1 MSWEFFIRRPIFG
14 TVLSL
19 VVVMAGLMAFRLLP
33 VSQYPQIAPPT
44 ATIAI
49 SYPGAS
55 AETLMRTVAAPIED
69 EINGTDNL
77 LYYSSTSS
85 SNGLLT
91 ITVTFEPGSDPDLAV
106 INLTNRVKVAE
117 PRLPDEARRLGVVV
131 KKRSN
136 DILMSVSVI
145 SKDGSRDSVF
155 LSNYAAVN
163 VVEEIKRV
171 PGVSD
176 AGIFGARDYS
186 MRVWLRPD
194 KMAQLGVTPGDVA
207 RAIRTSNNQYA
218 AGRLGQEPT
227 VAGQSL
233 VMPIIT
239 PSRLATP
246 EQFGNILLRAD
257 GSAGVLRLRD
267 VATVELGAQSYEQQ
281 ATLDGRTAVGIR
293 IFLAPGANALDVA
306 QAVKDR
312 VAQLSRRFPSGVD
325 YDIPFDTTRFVAA
338 SIREVEHTLFEA
350 GILVVL
356 VVFLFLG
363 SWRATLIPMI
373 AVPVSLIGTFAGLW
387 LFGFGLNTLTL
398 FAMVI
403 AIGIVVDDAIVVL
416 ENVERL
422 MEEKGLSPFDAALA
436 SVQEVSGAIVAIV
449 LVLVSVFLPVAFLGG
464 IAGTLYRQFAVTVS
478 IAVIISGFVAL
489 TLTPALCAAILR
501 PRTHGATTGFLGW
514 FERRFKALA
523 DWHGRAV
530 RWLLDH
536 PRSAG
541 GLFLAILAANAA
553 LLWERPRGFLPAED
567 QGYVLGVVTLPDGAS
582 VTRTRAYMADI
593 VPALLKTP
601 AEDPAVFHAF
611 AISGFDLIGGGEK
624 TNAGTIF
631 LPLKDWS
638 ERSVGAE
645 QLTGRLMAAT
655 APYPQGMCFVVNPP
669 PIRGIG
675 SAGGFEFYLQ
685 ARDDDNPVR
694 LGQVTDEFIA
704 ALGAAK
710 DKAGKPLIVGLRSFL
725 RTSVPQ
731 YVADVDEARAMSL
744 GVPLPE
750 IYESLQATIGAAYVN
765 DFNRSGRTYRVL
777 MQAAPTERMDPA
789 DVGRIHVRAADGK
802 MIPLSTLVRIKA
814 SSGPEQVERYNGFV
828 AARVLGS
835 GGPGVSSSEALRIV
849 EELAERTLPEG
860 YELDW
865 TAQALQEK
873 RSATSALPA
882 FLMALTMVFL
892 ILAALYEKW
901 SLPVGV
907 ILTVPF
913 ALLGALIAIAVRG
926 IPNDLYFQIGLV
938 TLIGLAAKN
947 AILIV
952 EFAVKARDAGRS
964 AAEAAV
970 EAARIRFRP
979 LVMTSMAFVLGVV
992 PLVLA
997 AGAGAGAR
1005 RSMGTG
1011 VFGGMLL
1018 DTFVATLF
1026 IPLFFKLLTGDRK
1039 EPRA

>member
-19 VVVMAGLMAFRLLP
+19 IVVMAGLLAFRLLP
-33 VSQYPQIAPPT
+33 VAQYPQIAPPT

-77 LYYSSTSS
+77 LYFSSNSS

-91 ITVTFEPGSDPDLAV
+91 ITVTFEPGTDPDLAV
-106 INLTNRVKVAE
+106 INLTNRVKIAE
-117 PRLPDEARRLGVVV
+117 PRLPEEARRLGVVV
-131 KKRSN
+131 KKRTN
-136 DILMSVSVI
+136 DILMSISII
-145 SKDGSRDSVF
+145 SKDGTRDSVF
-155 LSNYAAVN
+155 LSNYASVN
-163 VVEEIKRV
+163 IVEEIKRV

-207 RAIRTSNNQYA
+207 RAIRVSNNQYA
-218 AGRLGQEPT
+218 AGRLGQEPS
-227 VAGQSL
+227 ADGQAI
-233 VMPIIT
+233 VIPIIT
-239 PSRLATP
+239 ASRLATP
-246 EQFGNILLRAD
+246 EQFGNIVLRAD
-257 GSAGVLRLRD
+257 GAKGVLRLRD
-267 VATVELGAQSYEQQ
+267 VATVELGAQSYEQR
-281 ATLDGRTAVGIR
+281 ASLDNQTAVGTR
-293 IFLAPGANALDVA
+293 VFLAPGANALDVA
-306 QAVKDR
+306 AAVKAR
-312 VAQLSRRFPSGVD
+312 VAELSKRFPAGID
-325 YDIPFDTTRFVAA
+325 YDIPFDTTLFVAA
-338 SIREVEHTLFEA
+338 SIREVVQTLFEA
-350 GILVVL
+350 GLLVIL

-363 SWRATLIPMI
+363 SWRATLIPII

-387 LFGFGLNTLTL
+387 VFGFGINTLTL

-422 MEEKGLSPFDAALA
+422 MEEKGLSPFEAALA
-436 SVQEVSGAIVAIV
+436 SVHEVSGAIVAIV

-489 TLTPALCAAILR
+489 TLTPALCAMILK
-501 PRTHGATTGFLGW
+501 PRTHAPTTGFLAW
-514 FERRFKALA
+514 FERGFQSLA
-523 DWHGRAV
+523 TWHGRTV
-530 RWLLDH
+530 RWLLER
-536 PRSAG
+536 PWTAG
-541 GLFLAILAANAA
+541 LIFAGVLGANAL

-567 QGYVLGVVTLPDGAS
+567 QGYVLASVSLPDGAS
-582 VTRTRAYMADI
+582 VTRTRDYMTKI
-593 VPALLKTP
+593 VPSLLQTP
-601 AEDPAVFHAF
+601 AEKPAVFHAF

-638 ERSVGAE
+638 KRDMGAE
-645 QLTGRLMAAT
+645 QLTGVLMASTAHAT
-655 APYPQGMCFVVNPP
+655 EGMCFIVNPP

-675 SAGGFEFYLQ
+675 TAGGFEFYLQ
-685 ARDDDNPVR
+685 AREDDDPVR
-694 LGQVTDEFIA
+694 LGKVTDELIA
-704 ALGAAK
+704 ALGKETK
-710 DKAGKPLIVGLRSFL
+710 DGKPLIVGLRSFL
-725 RTSVPQ
+725 RTTVPQ
-731 YVADVDEARAMSL
+731 YAAEVDEVRAMTL

-750 IYESLQATIGAAYVN
+750 IYEALQATIGAAYVN

-777 MQAAPTERMDPA
+777 MQAEPSERMDPS
-789 DVGRIHVRAADGK
+789 DVGRIHVRSADGR
-802 MIPLSTLVRIKA
+802 MIPLSTLVRIKP

-828 AARVLGS
+828 AARVMGS
-835 GGPGVSSSEALRIV
+835 GAAGLSSSEALRVV
-849 EELAERTLPEG
+849 EEVAERTLPEG
-860 YELDW
+860 YQLDW

-901 SLPVGV
+901 SLPIGV

-913 ALLGALIAIAVRG
+913 ALLGALVAIWVRG
-926 IPNDLYFQIGLV
+926 TPNDLYFQIGLV

-952 EFAVKARDAGRS
+952 EFAVKARDAGKS
-964 AAEAAV
+964 AAEAAI
-970 EAARIRFRP
+970 EAARVRFRP
-979 LVMTSMAFVLGVV
+979 LVMTSLAFVLGVI

-997 AGAGAGAR
+997 SGAGAGAR

>member
-1 MSWEFFIRRPIFG
+1 MSWDFFIRRPIFG

-19 VVVMAGLMAFRLLP
+19 IVVMAGLMAFRLLP

-117 PRLPDEARRLGVVV
+117 PRLPDEARRLGIVV

-136 DILMSVSVI
+136 DILMSISVI

-163 VVEEIKRV
+163 IVEEIKRV
-171 PGVSD
+171 PGISD

-194 KMAQLGVTPGDVA
+194 KMAQLGVTAGDVA
-207 RAIRTSNNQYA
+207 RAIRSSNNQYA
-218 AGRLGQEPT
+218 AGRLGQEPA
-227 VAGQSL
+227 VAGQAI

-246 EQFGNILLRAD
+246 EQFGNILLRAN
-257 GSAGVLRLRD
+257 GAAGVLRLRD

-281 ATLDGRTAVGIR
+281 ATLDGQTAVGIR

-306 QAVKDR
+306 DSVKQR
-312 VAQLSRRFPSGVD
+312 VASLSKRFPSGVD
-325 YDIPFDTTRFVAA
+325 YEVPFDTTRFVAA

-356 VVFLFLG
+356 VVFCFLG

-387 LFGFGLNTLTL
+387 VFGFGINTMTL

-422 MEEKGLSPFDAALA
+422 MEEKGMSPFEAALA
-436 SVQEVSGAIVAIV
+436 SVHEVSGAIVAIV
-449 LVLVSVFLPVAFLGG
+449 LVLVSVFLPVALLGG
-464 IAGTLYRQFAVTVS
+464 IAGTLYRQFAVTVAIS
-478 IAVIISGFVAL
+478 VIISGFVAL

-523 DWHGRAV
+523 DWHNRAV
-530 RWLLDH
+530 KWLLAH

-553 LLWERPRGFLPAED
+553 LLWERPRGFLPSED
-567 QGYVLGVVTLPDGAS
+567 QGYVLGMVSLPDGAS

-593 VPALLKTP
+593 VPTLLRTP
-601 AEDPAVFHAF
+601 TDNPAVFHAF

-645 QLTGRLMAAT
+645 ELTGRLMGAT
-655 APYPQGMCFVVNPP
+655 GQFTQGMCFVVNPP

-675 SAGGFEFYLQ
+675 TAGGFEFYLQ
-685 ARDDDNPVR
+685 AREDDNPVR
-694 LGQVTDEFIA
+694 LGQVTDQFIA
-704 ALGAAK
+704 ALGAAR
-710 DKAGKPLIVGLRSFL
+710 DKAGRPLIVNLRSL
-725 RTSVPQ
+725 MRTSVPQ

-744 GVPLPE
+744 GVPLAD
-750 IYESLQATIGAAYVN
+750 IYESLQATIGASYVN
-765 DFNRSGRTYRVL
+765 DFNRAGRTYRVL
-777 MQAAPTERMDPA
+777 MQAEPSERMEAA

-802 MIPLSTLVRIKA
+802 MIPLSSLVRLRA
-814 SSGPEQVERYNGFV
+814 SSGPEQIDRYNGFV
-828 AARVLGS
+828 AARVLGAGAPS
-835 GGPGVSSSEALRIV
+835 ISSSEALRLV
-849 EELAERTLPEG
+849 EEIAEKTLPEG

-901 SLPVGV
+901 SLPIGV

-913 ALLGALIAIAVRG
+913 ALLGALVAIWVRG
-926 IPNDLYFQIGLV
+926 TPNDLYFQIGLV

-952 EFAVKARDAGRS
+952 EFAVKARDAGKS

-1011 VFGGMLL
+1011 VFGGMLF

>member
-257 GSAGVLRLRD
+257 GAAGVLRLRD

-325 YDIPFDTTRFVAA
+325 
-338 SIREVEHTLFEA
+338 
-350 GILVVL
+350 
-356 VVFLFLG
+356 
-363 SWRATLIPMI
+363 
-373 AVPVSLIGTFAGLW
+373 AGLW
-387 LFGFGLNTLTL
+387 LFGFGINTLTL

-536 PRSAG
+536 PRSAA

-567 QGYVLGVVTLPDGAS
+567 QGYVLGVVSLPDGAS

-750 IYESLQATIGAAYVN
+750 IYESLQATIGATYVN

-802 MIPLSTLVRIKA
+802 MIPLSSLVRIRA

-828 AARVLGS
+828 AARVLGA

-997 AGAGAGAR
+997 VGAGAGAR

>member
-1 MSWEFFIRRPIFG
+1 MTWEFFIRRPIFG

-77 LYYSSTSS
+77 LYFSSTSS

-91 ITVTFEPGSDPDLAV
+91 ITVTFEPGTDPDLAV
-106 INLTNRVKVAE
+106 INLTNRVKIAE
-117 PRLPDEARRLGVVV
+117 PRLPEEARRLGVVV
-131 KKRSN
+131 KKRTN
-136 DILMSVSVI
+136 DILMSISII

-155 LSNYAAVN
+155 LSNYASVN
-163 VVEEIKRV
+163 LVEEIKRV

-194 KMAQLGVTPGDVA
+194 KMAQLGVTPSDVA
-207 RAIRTSNNQYA
+207 RAIRVANNQYA
-218 AGRLGQEPT
+218 AGRLGQEPSI
-227 VAGQSL
+227 AGQAIVL
-233 VMPIIT
+233 PIIT
-239 PSRLATP
+239 ASRLATP
-246 EQFGNILLRAD
+246 EQFGNILLRAS
-257 GSAGVLRLRD
+257 GPAGVLRLRD
-267 VATVELGAQSYEQQ
+267 IATVELGAQSYEQQ
-281 ATLDGRTAVGIR
+281 ATLDNQTAVGTR

-306 QAVKDR
+306 AAVKAR
-312 VAQLSRRFPSGVD
+312 VAELSKRFPAGID
-325 YDIPFDTTRFVAA
+325 YEIPFDTTLFVAA
-338 SIREVEHTLFEA
+338 SIKEVEHTLLEA
-350 GILVVL
+350 GLLVIL

-363 SWRATLIPMI
+363 SWRATLIPII

-387 LFGFGLNTLTL
+387 VFGFGINTLTL

-436 SVQEVSGAIVAIV
+436 SVHEVSGAIVAIV

-464 IAGTLYRQFAVTVS
+464 IAGTLYRQFAVTVAIS
-478 IAVIISGFVAL
+478 VTISGFVAL
-489 TLTPALCAAILR
+489 TLTPALCAMILR
-501 PRTHGATTGFLGW
+501 PRVAAASTGVLGW
-514 FERRFKALA
+514 FERRFQALA
-523 DWHGRAV
+523 AWHGRSV
-530 RWLLDH
+530 RWLLQH
-536 PRSAG
+536 PVSAG
-541 GLFLAILAANAA
+541 LMFLGILAANAF
-553 LLWERPRGFLPAED
+553 LLWERPRGFLPSED
-567 QGYVLGVVTLPDGAS
+567 QGYVLAMVSLPDGAS
-582 VTRTRAYMADI
+582 VTRTREYMRKI
-593 VPALLKTP
+593 VPPLLNVP
-601 AEDPAVFHAF
+601 AEKPAVFHAF

-638 ERSVGAE
+638 KRDLGAE
-645 QLTGRLMAAT
+645 PLTYALMGST
-655 APYPQGMCFVVNPP
+655 AHVPEGSCFVVNPP

-675 SAGGFEFYLQ
+675 TAGGFEFYVQ
-685 ARDDDNPVR
+685 ARDDDDPVR
-694 LGQVTDEFIA
+694 LGKVTDEFIA
-704 ALGAAK
+704 ALSQEKK
-710 DKAGKPLIVGLRSFL
+710 DGKPLIVGLRSFL
-725 RTSVPQ
+725 RTAVPQ
-731 YVADVDEARAMSL
+731 YVADVDEVRAMSL

-750 IYESLQATIGAAYVN
+750 IYEALQSTIGAAYIN

-777 MQAAPTERMDPA
+777 MQAEATERMTPD
-789 DVGRIHVRAADGK
+789 DVGRVHVRASDGR
-802 MIPLSTLVRIKA
+802 MIPLSSLVKIKA
-814 SSGPEQVERYNGFV
+814 SSGPEQVDRYNGFV

-835 GGPGVSSSEALRIV
+835 AGPSVSSSEALRIV
-849 EELAERTLPEG
+849 EDLAERTLPDG
-860 YELDW
+860 YQLDW

-901 SLPVGV
+901 SLPIGV

-913 ALLGALIAIAVRG
+913 ALLGALVAIWVRG
-926 IPNDLYFQIGLV
+926 APNDLYFQIGLV

-952 EFAVKARDAGRS
+952 EFAVKARDAGKS

-970 EAARIRFRP
+970 EAARVRFRP

-1011 VFGGMLL
+1011 VFGGMLF
-1018 DTFVATLF
+1018 DTFIATLF